1 MGIDDKE
8 TFNQMIKASKAELA
22 SKQENSQIEIIIK
35 QEQDAAQQAIRAAD
49 RQANTVMIKQQQSYD
64 LQLADGM

>member
-1 MGIDDKE
+1 MGFDNKE
-8 TFNQMIKASKAELA
+8 VFNRMIAATRADLSVKE
-22 SKQENSQIEIIIK
+22 QNSQIELIIK

>member
-1 MGIDDKE
+1 MLE
-8 TFNQMIKASKAELA
+8 ESEL
-22 SKQENSQIEIIIK
+22 IIK
-35 QEQDAAQQAIRAAD
+35 QEEDAAQQGIIASD